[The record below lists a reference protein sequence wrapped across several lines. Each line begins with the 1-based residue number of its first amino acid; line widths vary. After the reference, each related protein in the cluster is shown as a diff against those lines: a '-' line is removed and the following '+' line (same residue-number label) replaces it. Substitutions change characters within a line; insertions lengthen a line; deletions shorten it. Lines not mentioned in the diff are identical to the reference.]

1 MNVVPIQQEMDL
13 GIPRFGDFWL
23 LWTGKKV
30 RKKDAERLFNRLR
43 DEQKMQAI
51 IAAAEWRDCWLERDD
66 EFRPDPFRW
75 IEGDRWEDELPRA
88 YRKAQAQQTF
98 RTHDDTPKSA
108 MPEHVRA
115 LIAKLKA
122 GK

>member
-13 GIPRFGDFWL
+13 GQPRFADFWL
-23 LWTGKKV
+23 LWCGKKV

-43 DEQKMQAI
+43 DEQKMTAI
-51 IAAAEWRDCWLERDD
+51 VAAADWREIWMERED
-66 EFRPDPFRW
+66 EFRPDPYRW
-75 IEGDRWEDELPRA
+75 IEGDRWEDEMPRS
-88 YRKAQAQQTF
+88 YRKAQAHV
-98 RTHDDTPKSA
+98 RPRDDTPKSS

-115 LIAKLKA
+115 LIAKLKG